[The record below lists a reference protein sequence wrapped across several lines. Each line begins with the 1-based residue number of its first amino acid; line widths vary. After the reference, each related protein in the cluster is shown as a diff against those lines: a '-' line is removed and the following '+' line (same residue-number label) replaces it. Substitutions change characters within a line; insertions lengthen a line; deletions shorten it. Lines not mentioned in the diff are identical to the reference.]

1 MTLFEPIANLRYY
14 THLSQITKKGNL
26 LCPLFSTETPLFLL
40 KRTESPNHFQQN
52 MLQAISLP
60 LMLKFEHPDMDDKRE
75 NGYFV
80 TRCSHLQPISHQVC
94 LENIIDLLVILT
106 SEMSCKT
113 LSESM
118 THQQCL
124 ATFVENREYQRSFGF
139 VVSITNNSKIVGP
152 ITHKAVWILL
162 SFCFHHS

>member
-14 THLSQITKKGNL
+14 THLSQIAKKGNL
-26 LCPLFSTETPLFLL
+26 LCPFFPTENPYFLL

-52 MLQAISLP
+52 MLQAISLS
-60 LMLKFEHPDMDDKRE
+60 LSLALSHMLNFVHPDTGDKRG

-94 LENIIDLLVILT
+94 PENIIDLLVILT

-113 LSESM
+113 LSEPM

-124 ATFVENREYQRSFGF
+124 ATFAENREYQF
-139 VVSITNNSKIVGP
+139 
-152 ITHKAVWILL
+152 L
-162 SFCFHHS
+162 

>member
-14 THLSQITKKGNL
+14 THLSQIAKKGNL
-26 LCPLFSTETPLFLL
+26 LCPFFPTETPYFLL

-52 MLQAISLP
+52 MLQAISLS
-60 LMLKFEHPDMDDKRE
+60 LSQKLKFVHPDMGDKRG

-94 LENIIDLLVILT
+94 PENIIDLLVILT

-113 LSESM
+113 LSEPM
-118 THQQCL
+118 THQRL
-124 ATFVENREYQRSFGF
+124 ATFAENREYQF
-139 VVSITNNSKIVGP
+139 
-152 ITHKAVWILL
+152 L
-162 SFCFHHS
+162 

>member
-14 THLSQITKKGNL
+14 THLSQIAKNGNL
-26 LCPLFSTETPLFLL
+26 LCPFFPTETPYFLL

-52 MLQAISLP
+52 MLQAISLS
-60 LMLKFEHPDMDDKRE
+60 LSLALSHMLNFVHPDTGDKRG

-94 LENIIDLLVILT
+94 PENIIDLLVILT

-113 LSESM
+113 LSEPM
-118 THQQCL
+118 THQRL
-124 ATFVENREYQRSFGF
+124 ATFAENREYQF
-139 VVSITNNSKIVGP
+139 
-152 ITHKAVWILL
+152 L
-162 SFCFHHS
+162 